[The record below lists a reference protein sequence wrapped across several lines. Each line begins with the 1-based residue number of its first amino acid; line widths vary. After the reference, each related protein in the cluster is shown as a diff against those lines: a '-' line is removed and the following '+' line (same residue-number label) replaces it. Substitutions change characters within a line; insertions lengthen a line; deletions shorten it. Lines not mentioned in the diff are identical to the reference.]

1 MAMTLSSSASNGYAF
16 ILPPEIPTQQGPEG
30 ILYDFNDGARLLLPA
45 GDWRVEI
52 SDDETGNILF
62 ASDIAEGWVIST
74 KKYYVPFRLQVWKK
88 GQSEPLFD
96 HALDMRDKPVL
107 ISFPTGTLGDLVGW
121 VPYAERF
128 RQTYG
133 CQVECTM
140 AQPIIDLFA
149 PVYPQLQFYAP
160 ENWASQR
167 THREPPY
174 ATWRVGLF
182 FQGDLDKQPFDFRAV
197 GLHRTA
203 GHILGVDPSEIVPD
217 LRVHSPRQ
225 IPEPYVCIATQST
238 SQAKFW
244 NNGTGWHEVIEFLK
258 AQGYRVLCIDK
269 ERVVGRGYVWNKIP
283 HGAEDFTG
291 NLPLR
296 DRVALL
302 EHAEFF
308 IGLGSGLSWLAWGCR
323 IPVVLI
329 SGFSL
334 PASEF
339 YTPWRV
345 INTHVCNGC
354 WDDVLLNF
362 DHQDY
367 FWCPRHKGTDRQYE
381 CTRFITGKQVI
392 GHLRR
397 LISLKSNPFDIKT
410 TALADPN
417 QHAA

>member
-30 ILYDFNDGARLLLPA
+30 IFYDFNDGARLLLPA

-88 GQSEPLFD
+88 GESEPLLD

-149 PVYPQLQFYAP
+149 PVYPELQFYAP
-160 ENWASQR
+160 EHWASQR

-217 LRVHSPRQ
+217 LRVNSPRQ
-225 IPEPYVCIATQST
+225 IAEPYVCIATQST

-244 NNGTGWHEVIEFLK
+244 NNGSGWHEVIEFLK

-283 HGAEDFTG
+283 HGVEDFTG

-354 WDDVLLNF
+354 WDDVRLNF

>member
-30 ILYDFNDGARLLLPA
+30 IFYDFNDGARLLLPA

-88 GQSEPLFD
+88 GESEPLLD

-107 ISFPTGTLGDLVGW
+107 ISFPIGTLGDLVGW

-149 PVYPQLQFYAP
+149 PVYPELQFYAP
-160 ENWASQR
+160 EHWASQR

-217 LRVHSPRQ
+217 LRVNSPRQ
-225 IPEPYVCIATQST
+225 IAEPYVCIATQST

-244 NNGTGWHEVIEFLK
+244 NNGSGWHEVIEFLK

-283 HGAEDFTG
+283 HGVEDFTG

-354 WDDVLLNF
+354 WDDVRLNF

>member
-149 PVYPQLQFYAP
+149 PVYPELQFYAP
-160 ENWASQR
+160 ERWASQR

-217 LRVHSPRQ
+217 LRVNSPRQ
-225 IPEPYVCIATQST
+225 IAEPYVCIATQST

-244 NNGTGWHEVIEFLK
+244 NNGSGWHEVIDFLK

-283 HGAEDFTG
+283 HGVEDFTG

-302 EHAEFF
+302 EHAEFHRSWQRALLACL
-308 IGLGSGLSWLAWGCR
+308 GLPHSGGADKRFQPAGQRVLHPLAR
-323 IPVVLI
+323 HQHPRLQ
-329 SGFSL
+329 
-334 PASEF
+334 
-339 YTPWRV
+339 R
-345 INTHVCNGC
+345 
-354 WDDVLLNF
+354 LL
-362 DHQDY
+362 
-367 FWCPRHKGTDRQYE
+367 G
-381 CTRFITGKQVI
+381 
-392 GHLRR
+392 
-397 LISLKSNPFDIKT
+397 
-410 TALADPN
+410 
-417 QHAA
+417 

>member
-62 ASDIAEGWVIST
+62 AGDIAEGWVIST

-96 HALDMRDKPVL
+96 HALNMRDKPVL

-140 AQPIIDLFA
+140 AQPIIDLFV
-149 PVYPQLQFYAP
+149 PVYPELQFYAP

-217 LRVHSPRQ
+217 LRVNSPRQ
-225 IPEPYVCIATQST
+225 IAEPYVCIATQST

-244 NNGTGWHEVIEFLK
+244 NNGSGWHEVIDFLK

-283 HGAEDFTG
+283 HGVEDFTG

-354 WDDVLLNF
+354 WDDVRLNF

>member
-149 PVYPQLQFYAP
+149 PVYPELQFYAP
-160 ENWASQR
+160 ERWASQR

-217 LRVHSPRQ
+217 LRVNSPRQ
-225 IPEPYVCIATQST
+225 IAEPYVCIATQST

-244 NNGTGWHEVIEFLK
+244 NNGSGWHEVIDFLK
-258 AQGYRVLCIDK
+258 TQGYRVLCIDK

-283 HGAEDFTG
+283 HGVEDFTG

-354 WDDVLLNF
+354 WDDVRLNF

>member
-88 GQSEPLFD
+88 GQSEPLFE

-149 PVYPQLQFYAP
+149 PVYPELQFYAP
-160 ENWASQR
+160 ERWASQR

-217 LRVHSPRQ
+217 LRVNSPRQ
-225 IPEPYVCIATQST
+225 IAEPYVCIATQST

-244 NNGTGWHEVIEFLK
+244 NNGSGWHEVIDFLK

-283 HGAEDFTG
+283 HGVEDFTG

-354 WDDVLLNF
+354 WDDVRLNF

>member
-149 PVYPQLQFYAP
+149 PVYPELQFYAP
-160 ENWASQR
+160 ERWASQR

-217 LRVHSPRQ
+217 LRVNSPRQ
-225 IPEPYVCIATQST
+225 IAEPYVCIATQST

-244 NNGTGWHEVIEFLK
+244 NNGSGWHEVIDFLK

-283 HGAEDFTG
+283 HGVEDFTG

-354 WDDVLLNF
+354 WDDVRLNF

>member
-30 ILYDFNDGARLLLPA
+30 ILYDYNDGARLLLPA

-96 HALDMRDKPVL
+96 HALDMRDRPVL

-149 PVYPQLQFYAP
+149 PVYPELQFYAP
-160 ENWASQR
+160 ERWASQR

-217 LRVHSPRQ
+217 LRVNSPRQ
-225 IPEPYVCIATQST
+225 IAEPYVCIATQST

-244 NNGTGWHEVIEFLK
+244 NNGSGWHEVIDFLK

-283 HGAEDFTG
+283 HGVEDFTG

-354 WDDVLLNF
+354 WDDVRLNF

>member
-149 PVYPQLQFYAP
+149 PVYPELQFYAP
-160 ENWASQR
+160 ERWASQR

-217 LRVHSPRQ
+217 LRVNSPRQ
-225 IPEPYVCIATQST
+225 IAEPYVCIATQST

-244 NNGTGWHEVIEFLK
+244 NNGSGWHEVIDFLK

-283 HGAEDFTG
+283 HGVEDFTG

-308 IGLGSGLSWLAWGCR
+308 IGLCSGLSWLAWGCR

-354 WDDVLLNF
+354 WDDVRLNF

>member
-30 ILYDFNDGARLLLPA
+30 IFYDFNDGARLLLPA

-88 GQSEPLFD
+88 GESEPLLD

-149 PVYPQLQFYAP
+149 PVYPELQFYAP
-160 ENWASQR
+160 ERWASQR

-217 LRVHSPRQ
+217 LRVNSPRQ
-225 IPEPYVCIATQST
+225 IAEPYVCIATQST

-244 NNGTGWHEVIEFLK
+244 NNGSGWHEVIEFLK

-283 HGAEDFTG
+283 HGVEDFTG

-354 WDDVLLNF
+354 WDDVRLNF

>member
-16 ILPPEIPTQQGPEG
+16 ISPPEIPTQQGPEG

-74 KKYYVPFRLQVWKK
+74 KKCYVPFRLQVWKK
-88 GQSEPLFD
+88 GQSEPLLD

-149 PVYPQLQFYAP
+149 PVYPELQFYAP

-225 IPEPYVCIATQST
+225 IAEPYVCIATQST

-354 WDDVLLNF
+354 WDDVRLNF

>member
-1 MAMTLSSSASNGYAF
+1 DYVHRIGRTGRAAATGEALSLVCVDEHKLLRD
-16 ILPPEIPTQQGPEG
+16 IERLLKREIP
-30 ILYDFNDGARLLLPA
+30 
-45 GDWRVEI
+45 
-52 SDDETGNILF
+52 
-62 ASDIAEGWVIST
+62 
-74 KKYYVPFRLQVWKK
+74 
-88 GQSEPLFD
+88 
-96 HALDMRDKPVL
+96 
-107 ISFPTGTLGDLVGW
+107 
-121 VPYAERF
+121 
-128 RQTYG
+128 
-133 CQVECTM
+133 
-140 AQPIIDLFA
+140 QPIIDLFA

-225 IPEPYVCIATQST
+225 IAEPYVCIATQST

-354 WDDVLLNF
+354 WDDVRLNF

>member
-16 ILPPEIPTQQGPEG
+16 ISPPEIPTQQGPEG

-88 GQSEPLFD
+88 GQSGPLLD

-149 PVYPQLQFYAP
+149 PVYPELQFYAP

-225 IPEPYVCIATQST
+225 IAEPYVCIATQST

-354 WDDVLLNF
+354 WDDVRLNF

>member
-1 MAMTLSSSASNGYAF
+1 MTLSSSASNGYAF
-16 ILPPEIPTQQGPEG
+16 ISPPEIPTQQGPEG

-88 GQSEPLFD
+88 GQSGPLLD

-149 PVYPQLQFYAP
+149 PVYPELQFYAP

-225 IPEPYVCIATQST
+225 IAEPYVCIATQST

-354 WDDVLLNF
+354 WDDVRLNF

>member
-149 PVYPQLQFYAP
+149 PVYPELQFYAP
-160 ENWASQR
+160 ERWANQR
-167 THREPPY
+167 AHCEPPY

-217 LRVHSPRQ
+217 LRVNSRRQ
-225 IPEPYVCIATQST
+225 IAEPYVCIATQST

-244 NNGTGWHEVIEFLK
+244 NNGSGWHEVIDFLK

-269 ERVVGRGYVWNKIP
+269 ERVVGRGHVWNKIP
-283 HGAEDFTG
+283 HGVEDFTG

-354 WDDVLLNF
+354 WDDVRLNF

-397 LISLKSNPFDIKT
+397 LISLKRNPFDIKT

>member
-174 ATWRVGLF
+174 ATRRVGLF

-354 WDDVLLNF
+354 WDDVRLNF

>member
-62 ASDIAEGWVIST
+62 AGDIAEGWVIST

-96 HALDMRDKPVL
+96 HALNMRNKPVL

-149 PVYPQLQFYAP
+149 PVYPELQFYAP

-217 LRVHSPRQ
+217 LRVNSPRQ
-225 IPEPYVCIATQST
+225 IAEPYVCIATQST

-244 NNGTGWHEVIEFLK
+244 NNGSGWHEVIDFLK

-283 HGAEDFTG
+283 HGVEDFTG

-354 WDDVLLNF
+354 WDDVRLNF

>member
-30 ILYDFNDGARLLLPA
+30 IFYDFNDGARLLLPA

-88 GQSEPLFD
+88 GQSEPLLD

-160 ENWASQR
+160 ENWANHR
-167 THREPPY
+167 THRELPY

-225 IPEPYVCIATQST
+225 IAEPYVCIATQST

-354 WDDVLLNF
+354 WDDVRLNF

>member
-182 FQGDLDKQPFDFRAV
+182 FQGDLGKQPFDFRAV

-354 WDDVLLNF
+354 WDDVRLNF

>member
-1 MAMTLSSSASNGYAF
+1 MAMTVTSSASNGYAF
-16 ILPPEIPTQQGPEG
+16 ILPPEKPTQQGPEG

-52 SDDETGNILF
+52 SDNETGNILF

-88 GQSEPLFD
+88 GHSEPLLD

-128 RQTYG
+128 RQTFG

-160 ENWASQR
+160 DRWASER
-167 THREPPY
+167 THHELPY

-182 FQGDLDKQPFDFRAV
+182 FQGDLDKQPFDFRTV

-217 LRVHSPRQ
+217 LRLNTPRQ
-225 IPEPYVCIATQST
+225 IAEPYVCIATQST

-334 PASEF
+334 PGSEF

-354 WDDVLLNF
+354 WDDVRLNF

-410 TALADPN
+410 TALANPN

>member
-1 MAMTLSSSASNGYAF
+1 MAMTVTSSASNGYAF
-16 ILPPEIPTQQGPEG
+16 ILPPEKPTQQGPEG
-30 ILYDFNDGARLLLPA
+30 IFYDFNDGARLLLPA

-62 ASDIAEGWVIST
+62 ASDIAQGWVIST

-88 GQSEPLFD
+88 GHSKPLLD

-128 RQTYG
+128 RQTFG

-149 PVYPQLQFYAP
+149 PVYPELQFYAP
-160 ENWASQR
+160 DRWASER
-167 THREPPY
+167 THHEPPY

-217 LRVHSPRQ
+217 LRQNAPRQ
-225 IPEPYVCIATQST
+225 IAEPYVCIATQST

-291 NLPLR
+291 SLPLR

-302 EHAEFF
+302 EHADFF

-334 PASEF
+334 PGSEF

-354 WDDVLLNF
+354 WDDVRLNF

>member
-149 PVYPQLQFYAP
+149 PVYPELQFYAP
-160 ENWASQR
+160 ERWASQR

-217 LRVHSPRQ
+217 LRVNSPRQ
-225 IPEPYVCIATQST
+225 IAEPYVCIATQST

-244 NNGTGWHEVIEFLK
+244 NNGSGWHEVIDFLK

-269 ERVVGRGYVWNKIP
+269 ERIVGRGYVWNKIP
-283 HGAEDFTG
+283 HGVEDFTG

-354 WDDVLLNF
+354 WDDVRLNF

>member
-88 GQSEPLFD
+88 GQSEPLLD

-225 IPEPYVCIATQST
+225 IAEPYVCIATQST

-339 YTPWRV
+339 NTPWRV

-354 WDDVLLNF
+354 WDDVRLNF

>member
-1 MAMTLSSSASNGYAF
+1 MAMTATSSASNGYAF
-16 ILPPEIPTQQGPEG
+16 ILPPEKPTQQGPEG

-52 SDDETGNILF
+52 SDNETGNILF
-62 ASDIAEGWVIST
+62 ASDIAQGWVIST

-88 GQSEPLFD
+88 GHSEPLLD

-128 RQTYG
+128 RQTFG

-149 PVYPQLQFYAP
+149 PVYPELQFYAP
-160 ENWASQR
+160 DRWASER
-167 THREPPY
+167 THHEPPY

-217 LRVHSPRQ
+217 LRQNAPRQ
-225 IPEPYVCIATQST
+225 IAEPYVCIATQST

-291 NLPLR
+291 SLPLR

-302 EHAEFF
+302 EHADFF

-334 PASEF
+334 PGSEF

-354 WDDVLLNF
+354 WDDVRLNF

>member
-149 PVYPQLQFYAP
+149 PVYPELQFYAP
-160 ENWASQR
+160 ERWASQR
-167 THREPPY
+167 THHEPPY

-217 LRVHSPRQ
+217 LRVNSPRQ
-225 IPEPYVCIATQST
+225 IAEPYVCIATQST

-244 NNGTGWHEVIEFLK
+244 NNGSGWHEVIDFLK

-283 HGAEDFTG
+283 HGVEDFTG

-354 WDDVLLNF
+354 WDDVRLNF

>member
-149 PVYPQLQFYAP
+149 PVYPELQFYAP
-160 ENWASQR
+160 ERWASQR
-167 THREPPY
+167 THRERPY

-217 LRVHSPRQ
+217 LRVNSPRQ
-225 IPEPYVCIATQST
+225 IAEPYVCIATQST

-244 NNGTGWHEVIEFLK
+244 NNGSGWHEVIDFLK

-283 HGAEDFTG
+283 HGVEDFTG

-354 WDDVLLNF
+354 WDDVRLNF

>member
-52 SDDETGNILF
+52 SDNETGNILF

-88 GQSEPLFD
+88 GQSEPLLD

-225 IPEPYVCIATQST
+225 IAEPYVCIATQST

-308 IGLGSGLSWLAWGCR
+308 IGLGSCLSWLAWGCR

-354 WDDVLLNF
+354 WDDVRLNF

>member
-62 ASDIAEGWVIST
+62 AGDIAEGWVIST

-96 HALDMRDKPVL
+96 HALNMRDKPVL

-149 PVYPQLQFYAP
+149 PVYPELQFYAP

-203 GHILGVDPSEIVPD
+203 GHILGVDPSEIIPD
-217 LRVHSPRQ
+217 LRVNSPRQ
-225 IPEPYVCIATQST
+225 IAEPYVCIATQST

-244 NNGTGWHEVIEFLK
+244 NNGSGWHEVIDFLK

-283 HGAEDFTG
+283 HGVEDFTG

-354 WDDVLLNF
+354 WDDVRLNF